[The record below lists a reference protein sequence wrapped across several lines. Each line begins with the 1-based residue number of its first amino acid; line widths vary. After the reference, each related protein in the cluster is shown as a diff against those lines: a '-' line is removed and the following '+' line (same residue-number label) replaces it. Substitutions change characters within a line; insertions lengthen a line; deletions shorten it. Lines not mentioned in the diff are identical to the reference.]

1 MTDDELKTILT
12 NNIEKDQKE
21 QYINGL
27 IAGWRACAITLNKR
41 CISLTSA
48 KAIKEILK
56 EAANKEYTPYL
67 TENSD

>member
-12 NNIEKDQKE
+12 NNITKDLRK

-27 IAGWRACAITLNKR
+27 MAGWKACAIALNKQ
-41 CISLTSA
+41 CSSLTSA
-48 KAIKEILK
+48 KTIKEILK
-56 EAANKEYTPYL
+56 EAASKEYTPYL